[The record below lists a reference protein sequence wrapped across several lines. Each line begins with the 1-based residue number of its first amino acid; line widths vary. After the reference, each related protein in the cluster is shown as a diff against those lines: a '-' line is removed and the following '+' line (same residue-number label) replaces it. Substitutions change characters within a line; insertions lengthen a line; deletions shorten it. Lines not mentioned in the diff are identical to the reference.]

1 MAPEE
6 HARQDRHE
14 RFRIWKKVLRYVPR
28 RTAFH
33 RYPVVGRFAAVARKR
48 AYLWSFK
55 IQHLRPAFYSGSIL
69 AVMPVLGVQL
79 PSALLLALLF
89 RANFMILGGLQF
101 LTNPVTAAPIYY
113 ATHKLGSQVI
123 EWSGFGG
130 GVEVEHPKDPSTVS
144 LLGPN
149 LEPLE
154 VSDESSETVH
164 WSSRVGT
171 AINALVIGGAII
183 GTVLG
188 AILDISWRVLAKRF
202 GPKHLHLRRGSR
214 STEPTGPPK

>member
-14 RFRIWKKVLRYVPR
+14 RFRIWKKVLRFVPR

-33 RYPVVGRFAAVARKR
+33 RYPLVGRFAAMARKR
-48 AYLWSFK
+48 AFLWSFK
-55 IQHLRPAFYSGSIL
+55 IKHLRPAFYSGSIL
-69 AVMPVLGVQL
+69 AVMPVLGVQV
-79 PSALLLALLF
+79 PAAFLLALLF
-89 RANFMILGGLQF
+89 RANFMILGGIQF
-101 LTNPVTAAPIYY
+101 ITNPVTAAPIYF

-130 GVEVEHPKDPSTVS
+130 GVEVEDAIAPSKVS
-144 LLGPN
+144 LIGPN
-149 LEPLE
+149 LEPLNGTIE
-154 VSDESSETVH
+154 PTRKTH
-164 WSSRVGT
+164 WSRSVGT
-171 AINALVIGGAII
+171 AINSLVIGGAII
-183 GTVLG
+183 GTLLG
-188 AILDISWRVLAKRF
+188 TLLDFSWRLLAERF